1 MTINKQL
8 LKALTSNSRRSVTD
22 LAKQLGLSR
31 ITVKQHMEQLERQV
45 IDGYTVRLKE
55 DVEAKKIKTLVLIAV
70 DQKMIKRL
78 TEQLRKIESV
88 VELASISGEYDYAA
102 TLSADNT
109 ASIDND
115 IDTISQIEGIQRTM
129 TSVILSTKF
138 RR

>member
-1 MTINKQL
+1 MALNNDL
-8 LKALTSNSRRSVTD
+8 LKALTANSRSSVTE
-22 LAKQLGLSR
+22 LAKKLGLSR

-45 IDGYTVRLKE
+45 IDGYTVRLKTE
-55 DVEAKKIKTLVLIAV
+55 IEAKQIKVLVLIAV
-70 DQKMIKRL
+70 DQKMIQRL
-78 TEQLRKIESV
+78 TEQLRKIASV
-88 VELASISGEYDYAA
+88 IELASISGEYDYAA

-109 ASIDND
+109 TTIDND